1 MLEQNIENDLYAIFQ
16 DGNEKFSD
24 EDLLK
29 IFENIIA
36 KEQVIK
42 ILISITFWHFSSS
55 FSTQQLIV
63 ITKYLELQLLS
74 SIQKN

>member
-1 MLEQNIENDLYAIFQ
+1 MLEKNIENDLYAIFQ

-36 KEQVIK
+36 KE
-42 ILISITFWHFSSS
+42 
-55 FSTQQLIV
+55 
-63 ITKYLELQLLS
+63 
-74 SIQKN
+74 